1 MGDIKK
7 VEIDL
12 EPYYTWKD
20 LIKQM
25 VKNAIKQMYDTSYA
39 KPSRKSAT
47 GATVRTATGAG
58 AVKPGEKVQEDID
71 SFKIMLVLD
80 TSTSMQGWI
89 PKVLT
94 ETENLIKEI
103 GNPHLQFMMTY
114 FSYGHIYVQVN
125 VEKDYYAVFKDDMK
139 NCEKPPKAADIR
151 PGWKNA
157 FRLAGAGGTAFSD
170 QMTADYIGLLKR
182 KYNIIICSDSDLTWP
197 DNLENFKKVFNADR
211 KHVFF
216 VAVSKGD
223 YQKTCNAIGQHPST
237 FSYFK

>member
-1 MGDIKK
+1 
-7 VEIDL
+7 
-12 EPYYTWKD
+12 
-20 LIKQM
+20 M

-47 GATVRTATGAG
+47 GATVRTTTGAG

-80 TSTSMQGWI
+80 TSGSMQYWI

-94 ETENLIKEI
+94 ETENLINEI

-125 VEKDYYAVFKDDMK
+125 VEKNHFAVFNNDMK
-139 NCEKPPKAADIR
+139 KCENPPKAADIR

-157 FRLAGAGGTAFSD
+157 FRLASTGGTQFSD
-170 QMTADYIGLLKR
+170 QMANDYITLLKN
-182 KYNIIICSDSDLTWP
+182 KYNIIICSDDDLAHAS
-197 DNLENFKKVFNADR
+197 NIENFKKVFNAGR
-211 KHVFF
+211 KNVFF
-216 VAVSKGD
+216 VAVNKDS
-223 YQKTCNAIGQHPST
+223 YQTMCNAIGQHPST